1 MCEGSGHFIM
11 YGGRVCVHLII
22 CGGPTYYMM
31 GGGCVMC
38 VPMKCGG
45 RWLCDVCAYEV
56 WWEVVV

>member
-1 MCEGSGHFIM
+1 MGSGM
-11 YGGRVCVHLII
+11 CV
-22 CGGPTYYMM
+22 PM

-56 WWEVVV
+56 WWEVVVWAV